1 MTPHNADPGSLAPLL
16 SPPSYRGRAEEVAQ
30 RLEEAIQLGLLADG
44 EQLPTEIELATQFGI
59 SPMTL
64 REALAALRDR
74 KLVVTRRGRNGG
86 SFVRRPAGPDPEELG
101 PRLAAMTMSQLR
113 DLCDE
118 QAAVHGHT
126 ARLAAGRASP
136 TNVRRLFALAEQLS
150 GATTVGD
157 RLRAD
162 SRFHIEVAMAS
173 QSERLTRR
181 EVVLQ
186 GELAGL
192 VWLPMGDQL
201 AVEEVVGRHHALA
214 KAIADE
220 DEERAGAIAEE
231 DVALRQRRLVR
242 LHLALADGPAGEP
255 TSTLPAES
263 AEAVESGQPSDETD
277 DLSDTRGRG
286 RR

>member
-1 MTPHNADPGSLAPLL
+1 MAPHSTDPGSLAPLL
-16 SPPSYRGRAEEVAQ
+16 SPTSYRGRAEEVAE
-30 RLEEAIQLGLLADG
+30 RLEEAIQLGLLGDG

-64 REALAALRDR
+64 REALSTLRDR

-86 SFVRRPAGPDPEELG
+86 SFVRRPAGPDPEQLG

-118 QAAVHGHT
+118 QGAVHGHA

-150 GATTVGD
+150 AATTVGD

-181 EVVLQ
+181 EVGLQ

-192 VWLPMGDQL
+192 VWLPMG
-201 AVEEVVGRHHALA
+201 EELVVDDVVARHHELA
-214 KAIADE
+214 KAISDE
-220 DEERAGAIAEE
+220 DEERAGGIAERE
-231 DVALRQRRLVR
+231 VALRQSRLVR
-242 LHLALADGPAGEP
+242 LHLALVDGLSPDPLPGA
-255 TSTLPAES
+255 PAES
-263 AEAVESGQPSDETD
+263 AQEMSE
-277 DLSDTRGRG
+277 TRGRG

>member
-1 MTPHNADPGSLAPLL
+1 MAPHSTDPGSLAPLL
-16 SPPSYRGRAEEVAQ
+16 SPASHRGRAEEVAQ
-30 RLEEAIQLGLLADG
+30 RLEEAIQLGLLGDG

-64 REALAALRDR
+64 REALATLRDR

-118 QAAVHGHT
+118 QTAVHGHT

-136 TNVRRLFALAEQLS
+136 TNVRRLFALAEQLNAAS
-150 GATTVGD
+150 SVGD

-162 SRFHIEVAMAS
+162 CRFHIEVAMAS

-181 EVVLQ
+181 EVILQ

-192 VWLPMGDQL
+192 VWLPLGEQL
-201 AVEEVVGRHHALA
+201 EVEDVVARHHDLA

-220 DEERAGAIAEE
+220 DDERAGVIAEQE
-231 DVALRQRRLVR
+231 VALRQGRLVR
-242 LHLALADGPAGEP
+242 LHLALADGLASDPPPSAPDEFVHEL
-255 TSTLPAES
+255 SES
-263 AEAVESGQPSDETD
+263 Q
-277 DLSDTRGRG
+277 GRG